1 MSVFHVSTEGYE
13 GAGDLYC
20 SRKLMSE
27 GHAELA
33 LVRTCQYH
41 TTLVPAVMWVR
52 KCWPKFNGGRKADPR
67 VMGRQVGGGGLAGG
81 GGGGRAAPDRKGGG

>member
-1 MSVFHVSTEGYE
+1 MSVFHGSTEGYE

-33 LVRTCQYH
+33 LVRTSQH
-41 TTLVPAVMWVR
+41 HFGASS
-52 KCWPKFNGGRKADPR
+52 D
-67 VMGRQVGGGGLAGG
+67 VGEEVLAQI
-81 GGGGRAAPDRKGGG
+81 